1 MNLKTVLSLV
11 AVAGAFAA
19 FGEEDGSVLTDNTF
33 GVLKVSAPAVAA
45 GTNQYEIIV
54 SAPWAG
60 IDSDGAETANDATN
74 MLHLASLK
82 DDDELFTYSA
92 TAGKYPAPWAV
103 KDGAWVVATD
113 AADLGADAPSAEMAV
128 GGGAILRVKNAGSV
142 AYVMGMVPKNVE
154 LSVTV
159 PKGASLISYPWA
171 GGAVVDLAS
180 VANWDEVAPDAND
193 RIRFASSSNGEL
205 QTLSYNATEKKWG
218 VKAGKAGWK
227 YPTVPAGMGFWY
239 LRSGDTPL
247 TIAWVKPDAQE

>member
-33 GVLKVSAPAVAA
+33 GVLKVSAVVAN
-45 GTNQYEIIV
+45 TNQYEIIV

-60 IDSDGAETANDATN
+60 IDSEGAETANDATN
-74 MLHLASLK
+74 MLHLASLGNNT
-82 DDDELFTYSA
+82 ELFTYSA
-92 TAGKYPAPWAV
+92 AAGDYPPSWSV
-103 KDGAWVVATD
+103 EDGAWVVAKNVKD
-113 AADLGADAPSAEMAV
+113 LEAAAPSAEMAV
-128 GGGAILRVKNAGSV
+128 GGGAILRIKDAVSV
-142 AYVMGMVPKNVE
+142 AYVMGMVPKNDE

-159 PKGASLISYPWA
+159 PQGASLISYPWA
-171 GGAVVDLAS
+171 AGAAVDLAS
-180 VANWDEVAPDAND
+180 VADWAAVAPDAND

-205 QTLSYNATEKKWG
+205 QTLSYNATAKKWG

-239 LRSGDTPL
+239 LRSGEESL
-247 TIAWVKPDAQE
+247 TIAWKKPGAQE